1 MSKRKI
7 IVIAIIIIP
16 VLIFISRDDENLAGE
31 EYDDEIF
38 NALIDRYEGK
48 NSSVFLNDE
57 QLVRKNRNLPS
68 DKTKDYGTV
77 IISVEFKNNSIF
89 NLKDIIGSVTNEK
102 DDSYV
107 LYSTGA
113 FVSENIKPLK
123 TKKDTEIIW
132 LTMYMGD
139 MSDEE
144 ILDYIQRL
152 DIEVY
157 YSSKMLGSNDEIISL
172 KHAKLRK

>member
-1 MSKRKI
+1 MKEKI
-7 IVIAIIIIP
+7 V
-16 VLIFISRDDENLAGE
+16 VF
-31 EYDDEIF
+31 
-38 NALIDRYEGK
+38 
-48 NSSVFLNDE
+48 FLNDE

-113 FVSENIKPLK
+113 FVSRKYKTIK
-123 TKKDTEIIW
+123 
-132 LTMYMGD
+132 
-139 MSDEE
+139 
-144 ILDYIQRL
+144 
-152 DIEVY
+152 
-157 YSSKMLGSNDEIISL
+157 N
-172 KHAKLRK
+172 